1 MTDGGPKSGMWSE
14 RVSAPHPCTTRY
26 GGSCTAAS
34 QQCNCWRNDILPP
47 KVETEMISRWFQ
59 SKSFN
64 TPSPVGKIVSYLV
77 LGFWA
82 FLILFPLYWLIVTSF
97 KISSQVAEGPFYMPF
112 VDFKPSLDAW
122 KYILVGDLSNDT
134 LRTFRNTV
142 IVAPTSALLALILG
156 STAAYALVRFEYRPR
171 VGAILTFI
179 GCVGLSIVAIYLGV
193 SWQVA
198 VAGAVMVFFI
208 LLLAIGRRFQRALG
222 NNDIAFWMISQRM
235 LPPIAVV
242 IPIYIL
248 FQRLH
253 LLDTYTALI
262 ITYVTSNLP
271 IVIWLMRDY
280 ISTIPIELEECAA
293 IDGASR
299 YRIFWSIVLPL
310 AIPGLVA
317 TFLFVLVFTWNEYL
331 LALFL
336 SSANSQTLPLVIAG
350 QNATRGPQWWNMSV
364 LILIMIVPVIVIAI
378 ILERYITRGLL
389 IGAVKG

>member
-1 MTDGGPKSGMWSE
+1 MK
-14 RVSAPHPCTTRY
+14 
-26 GGSCTAAS
+26 
-34 QQCNCWRNDILPP
+34 
-47 KVETEMISRWFQ
+47 RWFQ
-59 SKSFN
+59 SKSIN
-64 TPSPVGKIVSYLV
+64 TPSPIGAVLSYLV
-77 LGFWA
+77 LGTWA
-82 FLILFPLYWLIVTSF
+82 LLILFPLYWLIITSF
-97 KISSQVAEGPFYMPF
+97 KISSQVAEGPFYIPF

-134 LRTFRNTV
+134 LRNFTNTI
-142 IVAPTSALLALILG
+142 IVAPVSALIALVLG
-156 STAAYALVRFEYRPR
+156 TTAAYALVRFDYRPR
-171 VGAILTFI
+171 VGAIVTFI
-179 GCVGLSIVAIYLGV
+179 GCVLFSIGLSSLGLP
-193 SWQVA
+193 WQVSLA
-198 VAGAVMVFFI
+198 VAAAVFFI
-208 LLLAIGRRFQRALG
+208 LLQTIGRRFKRSLG

-253 LLDTYTALI
+253 LLDTYAALI
-262 ITYVTSNLP
+262 ITYVASNLP

-280 ISTIPIELEECAA
+280 VSTIPIELEECAS

-299 YRIFWSIVLPL
+299 YRIFSSIVLPL
-310 AIPGLVA
+310 AVPGLVA

-336 SSANSQTLPLVIAG
+336 SSAKVQTLPLTIAA

>member
-1 MTDGGPKSGMWSE
+1 M
-14 RVSAPHPCTTRY
+14 R
-26 GGSCTAAS
+26 
-34 QQCNCWRNDILPP
+34 
-47 KVETEMISRWFQ
+47 RWFQ
-59 SKSFN
+59 SKSIN
-64 TPSPVGKIVSYLV
+64 TPSPMGAALSYLV
-77 LGFWA
+77 LGVWA
-82 FLILFPLYWLIVTSF
+82 FLILFPLYWLIITSF
-97 KISSQVAEGPFYMPF
+97 KISSQVAEGPFYIPF
-112 VDFKPSLDAW
+112 VDFKPSLEAW
-122 KYILVGDLSNDT
+122 RYILVGDLSQDT
-134 LRTFRNTV
+134 LRNLGNTLL
-142 IVAPTSALLALILG
+142 VAPLSSLIALVLG
-156 STAAYALVRFEYRPR
+156 ATAAYALVRFEYHPR

-179 GCVGLSIVAIYLGV
+179 GCLVLSIVLIWVGLSWPIALVV
-193 SWQVA
+193 SLA
-198 VAGAVMVFFI
+198 VF
-208 LLLAIGRRFQRALG
+208 LLLLQTIGRRFKRALG

-235 LPPIAVV
+235 LPPVAVV

-280 ISTIPIELEECAA
+280 VSTIPIELEECAS

-317 TFLFVLVFTWNEYL
+317 TYLFVLVFSWNEYL
-331 LALFL
+331 LALFI
-336 SSANSQTLPLVIAG
+336 SSAKVQTLPLTIAA

-364 LILIMIVPVIVIAI
+364 LILIMIIPVIVIAI
-378 ILERYITRGLL
+378 VLERYITRGLL

>member
-1 MTDGGPKSGMWSE
+1 M
-14 RVSAPHPCTTRY
+14 R
-26 GGSCTAAS
+26 
-34 QQCNCWRNDILPP
+34 
-47 KVETEMISRWFQ
+47 RWFQ
-59 SKSFN
+59 SKSIN
-64 TPSPVGKIVSYLV
+64 TPSPVGMVLSYLV
-77 LGFWA
+77 LGIWA
-82 FLILFPLYWLIVTSF
+82 LLILFPLYWLIITSF
-97 KISSQVAEGPFYMPF
+97 KISSQVAEGPFYIPF

-122 KYILVGDLSNDT
+122 RYILVGDLSQDT
-134 LRTFRNTV
+134 LRNFGNTAL
-142 IVAPTSALLALILG
+142 VAPVSSLIALTLG
-156 STAAYALVRFEYRPR
+156 ATAAYALVRFEYHPR
-171 VGAILTFI
+171 VGAIVTFI
-179 GCVGLSIVAIYLGV
+179 GCLALSLVMIGFRVPWQIALAV
-193 SWQVA
+193 S
-198 VAGAVMVFFI
+198 GALFI
-208 LLLAIGRRFQRALG
+208 LLLQTIGRRFKRAFG

-235 LPPIAVV
+235 LPPVAVV

-280 ISTIPIELEECAA
+280 ISTIPIELEECAS

-310 AIPGLVA
+310 AVPGLVA
-317 TFLFVLVFTWNEYL
+317 TFLFVLVFSWNEYL
-331 LALFL
+331 LALFI
-336 SSANSQTLPLVIAG
+336 SSAKVQTLPLTIAA

-364 LILIMIVPVIVIAI
+364 LILIMIIPVIVIAI